1 MFFGYDLELV
11 SKPNASLKIFARR
24 HSVKKMFKNFAKF
37 TGKLLCQN
45 LFFDKVAGVKPA
57 TLLKKR
63 L

>member
-45 LFFDKVAGVKPA
+45 LFF
-57 TLLKKR
+57 
-63 L
+63 